1 MLALAS
7 AIHGQGSSS
16 SILIILAAVAAA
28 IFWRGLIKV
37 GLALVVILFVVMLV
51 TGVSAFF
58 QELRLISL

>member
-51 TGVSAFF
+51 TGASAFF
-58 QELRLISL
+58 QELRLISP

>member
-1 MLALAS
+1 MLALAT

-28 IFWRGLIKV
+28 IFWRVLIKI
-37 GLALVVILFVVMLV
+37 GLALVVILFAVMLI

-58 QELRLISL
+58 QELRLIVP

>member
-7 AIHGQGSSS
+7 AVHGQGSSS

-51 TGVSAFF
+51 TGVSAFL

>member
-58 QELRLISL
+58 QELRLISP

>member
-1 MLALAS
+1 MLALAA

-16 SILIILAAVAAA
+16 STLIILAAVAAA
-28 IFWRGLIKV
+28 VFWRGLIKI

>member
-1 MLALAS
+1 LALAS

-51 TGVSAFF
+51 TGASAFF
-58 QELRLISL
+58 QELRLISP